1 LLLAG
6 LQVASLVALFVVSLA
21 GFKLVAG
28 SLFWFVGF
36 ITKKKK
42 RRKKKEY

>member
-1 LLLAG
+1 ML
-6 LQVASLVALFVVSLA
+6 LA

-36 ITKKKK
+36 ITKKRKK
-42 RRKKKEY
+42 RKKKKKRILMKY